1 MKQILIT
8 LTFIAC
14 VIFICFNSSMII
26 DSCSSGLYLWYNQ
39 LVPVI
44 LPFLLLSG
52 CFMSLLDFDNLKI
65 SQAMFMLIICGLMCG
80 YPIGAI
86 VINKL
91 YMKHVI
97 SKDTAYAIMPL
108 CNNVSPMFLIGYIY
122 NTYLR
127 DYMSIPQ
134 LLMVIYTPQIIY
146 AIIYIIVAY
155 ATSNTK
161 ETDSLKE
168 PQTDSSQN
176 NQSFIENSIQTIAI
190 IGIYIVIFSILYDLV
205 MHYNVNDIASI
216 HITACF
222 LEITSGIPELNN
234 YINDI
239 HIRTALILA
248 LTSFGGLSS
257 ILQCMHILRESR
269 LALYKYISGKVICS
283 IISCVLVLLL

>member
-1 MKQILIT
+1 
-8 LTFIAC
+8 
-14 VIFICFNSSMII
+14 
-26 DSCSSGLYLWYNQ
+26 
-39 LVPVI
+39 
-44 LPFLLLSG
+44 
-52 CFMSLLDFDNLKI
+52 
-65 SQAMFMLIICGLMCG
+65 MCG

>member
-1 MKQILIT
+1 
-8 LTFIAC
+8 
-14 VIFICFNSSMII
+14 
-26 DSCSSGLYLWYNQ
+26 
-39 LVPVI
+39 
-44 LPFLLLSG
+44 
-52 CFMSLLDFDNLKI
+52 MSLLDFDNLKI
-65 SQAMFMLIICGLMCG
+65 SQAMFMLMICGLMCG

-97 SKDTAYAIMPL
+97 SRDTAYALMPL
-108 CNNVSPMFLIGYIY
+108 CNNVSPMFLVGYVY

-127 DYMSIPQ
+127 VYMSIPQ
-134 LLMVIYTPQIIY
+134 LLLIIYTPQIIY
-146 AIIYIIVAY
+146 AIIYIIAAG
-155 ATSNTK
+155 ATSNSK
-161 ETDSLKE
+161 ETSALNE
-168 PQTDSSQN
+168 SETVSTINS
-176 NQSFIENSIQTIAI
+176 QSFIESSIQTIAI
-190 IGIYIVIFSILYDLV
+190 IGIYIVIFSILYDLI

-257 ILQCMHILRESR
+257 ILQCMHILKESK
-269 LALYKYISGKVICS
+269 LALAKYISGKVICS
-283 IISCVLVLLL
+283 LTTCALILLL